1 MKIKIGFDGQSMDR
15 FNTIKIGD
23 RASFS
28 KTILETDLVL
38 FMGICGDFNPIH
50 TDARYAE
57 KTIFKGRIVHGLLT
71 ASLIST
77 VIGMHLPGPGTVYL
91 SQELKFLKP
100 VRIGDTL
107 TANAEVLEKRED
119 KRILTLRTWV
129 TNQDGVDVIDGKAVV
144 MLLRDT

>member
-1 MKIKIGFDGQSMDR
+1 MDR
-15 FNTIKIGD
+15 FESIKVGD

-50 TDARYAE
+50 TDIRYAE

-77 VIGMHLPGPGTVYL
+77 VIGMHLPGPGAVYL
-91 SQELKFLKP
+91 SQELRFLKP
-100 VRIGDTL
+100 VRIGDTI
-107 TANAEVLEKRED
+107 TASAEVLEKRDD

-144 MLLRDT
+144 MLLKDV